1 MLDLTAHIGPTNR
14 IKTNSS
20 YKRGR
25 VEANLCSF
33 LFFLASV
40 KGSNQD
46 EWILSGQQGE
56 KQGSVGYDGIVWCI
70 II

>member
-25 VEANLCSF
+25 VEANLFSF
-33 LFFLASV
+33 LFFSFWHLLKEVIKTSEYYLV
-40 KGSNQD
+40 SR
-46 EWILSGQQGE
+46 E
-56 KQGSVGYDGIVWCI
+56 KNKVVLGTMELFGAL
-70 II
+70 